1 MAKLTILMGV
11 DQSINSTGVC
21 IYNIRH
27 HSKGGSEIRTYY
39 YNIVPGTCM
48 KKKMRELQ
56 HPNFEFLAYHKQTGD
71 DYESKEIAKT
81 HNIMEICYHIENL
94 IKKYTP
100 DVLIMEG
107 VSYGSMGSASLVD
120 LAGLNFC
127 IRMIALKHNVQIRLA
142 SPMTVKKMATGNG
155 GADKSEMIWAW
166 KHCDSTI
173 QDIEGIKVDD
183 VADAYFL
190 ARVYENDYKPL

>member
-1 MAKLTILMGV
+1 MLMGV

-21 IYNIRH
+21 IYTIRQC
-27 HSKGGSEIRTYY
+27 SKGGPEIRTYY
-39 YNIVPGTCM
+39 YNIVPETGM
-48 KKKMRELQ
+48 KKKMKELQ
-56 HPNFEFLAYHKQTGD
+56 HPNFEFLTYHKQTGD
-71 DYESKEIAKT
+71 DYESKELAKT
-81 HNIMEICYHIENL
+81 HNITEICVHIENL
-94 IKKYTP
+94 VRQWAPTA
-100 DVLIMEG
+100 LIMEG
-107 VSYGSMGSASLVD
+107 ISYGSVGSASLID

-127 IRMIALKHNVQIRLA
+127 IRMIAIKHKVQVRLA

-155 GADKSEMIWAW
+155 GADKSEMVWAW
-166 KHCDSTI
+166 KQCDSTI